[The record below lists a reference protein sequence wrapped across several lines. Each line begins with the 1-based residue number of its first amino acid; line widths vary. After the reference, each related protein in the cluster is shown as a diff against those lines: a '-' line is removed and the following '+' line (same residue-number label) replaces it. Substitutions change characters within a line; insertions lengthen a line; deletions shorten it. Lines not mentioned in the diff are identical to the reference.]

1 MKSLPYNNVRRIM
14 KNTVKNNGMEI
25 SRGSVELMTELAEQY
40 IERRT
45 LKAMLIAKDARKRRI
60 TRVHVELT
68 I

>member
-1 MKSLPYNNVRRIM
+1 MKGLPHHNVRKIM
-14 KNTVKNNGMEI
+14 KNAVKNKDMLV
-25 SRGSVELMTELAEQY
+25 SRDAAELMIELAEQY

>member
-1 MKSLPYNNVRRIM
+1 MKGLPHHNVKRIM
-14 KNTVKNNGMEI
+14 KNAVKNNGMEI

-60 TRVHVELT
+60 TKAHVELT

>member
-1 MKSLPYNNVRRIM
+1 MKSLPHHNVRKIM
-14 KNTVKNNGMEI
+14 KDAVKNKDMLV
-25 SRGSVELMTELAEQY
+25 SRDAAELMIELAEQY

-60 TRVHVELT
+60 TKAHVELT

>member
-1 MKSLPYNNVRRIM
+1 M
-14 KNTVKNNGMEI
+14 KNAVKNKDMLV
-25 SRGSVELMTELAEQY
+25 SRDAAELMIELAEQY

>member
-14 KNTVKNNGMEI
+14 KNAVSSGGMEI
-25 SRGSVELMTELAEQY
+25 SRNSVDLMRELAEQY

-60 TRVHVELT
+60 TKAHVELT